1 MIFKNI
7 INILDR
13 SNHIIITIFNN
24 LCTPAKIEYIIAI
37 IATVSLSIS
46 CLTETSGSTFN
57 DVCAE
62 ILPYILTA
70 GIYIWILQTL
80 CKGGASIFSWIIVLS
95 PIIVLVTKVL
105 TKTAYLKSELY
116 EEEESFDVVDQML
129 KSAVKGDE
137 DYDEDD
143 DEEYDD
149 DDEEYDDEDEEDFED
164 PDEDEDFKKIFD
176 GTN

>member
-1 MIFKNI
+1 MIVNTIKN
-7 INILDR
+7 LA
-13 SNHIIITIFNN
+13 NN
-24 LCTPAKIEYIIAI
+24 VVNKHKNVFPKLCTPAKIEYIIAI

-62 ILPYILTA
+62 ILPYIITA

-105 TKTAYLKSELY
+105 TKTVYLKS
-116 EEEESFDVVDQML
+116 
-129 KSAVKGDE
+129 
-137 DYDEDD
+137 
-143 DEEYDD
+143 
-149 DDEEYDDEDEEDFED
+149 
-164 PDEDEDFKKIFD
+164 
-176 GTN
+176 